1 MISLDFYLSAGHQQ
15 QHTSQQRH
23 NSTAFNTSSASSAAG
38 AANGGLNLTR
48 RLNASAA
55 EVSRFIL
62 QSKEAGVKD
71 MIMSL
76 GLLCTVSLLLALLSL
91 VFLLKV
97 SPVRREK
104 LLEYAGVYEV
114 TLALGALSLSL
125 DICCLLVCAI
135 QFVFA
140 VKLVRAA
147 HGRAR

>member
-1 MISLDFYLSAGHQQ
+1 MNFSTGHQQ
-15 QHTSQQRH
+15 QQSQHH
-23 NSTAFNTSSASSAAG
+23 NSTAFNSTNATL
-38 AANGGLNLTR
+38 ANGGLNITR

-62 QSKEAGVKD
+62 QSKDAGVKD

-76 GLLCTVSLLLALLSL
+76 ALLCTVSLLLALLSL

-97 SPVRREK
+97 SPVRQEK
-104 LLEYAGVYEV
+104 LQEYKGVYEV